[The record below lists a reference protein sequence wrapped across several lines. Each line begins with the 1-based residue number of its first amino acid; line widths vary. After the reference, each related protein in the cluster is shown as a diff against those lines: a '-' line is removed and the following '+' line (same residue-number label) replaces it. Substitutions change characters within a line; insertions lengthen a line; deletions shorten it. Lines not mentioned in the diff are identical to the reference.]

1 MILGV
6 WKVLAALLHHLLN
19 SASAVSSWFEFAAEA
34 CLFGV
39 CSPVVSLRIIP
50 LHFSTTTAFA
60 KSFDLLIIPLSQV
73 HFKSHGILVC
83 GNI

>member
-19 SASAVSSWFEFAAEA
+19 SASAVSSWFEFVAEA

-50 LHFSTTTAFA
+50 LCFSTKASP
-60 KSFDLLIIPLSQV
+60 KSLHLQITPLSQL
-73 HFKSHGILVC
+73 HFNIHGILVY
-83 GNI
+83 GSI